1 LLLKA
6 KKAGAHSLTRRD
18 SPKIVFVA
26 TPVNSS
32 ITPLFGYFEVF
43 LFWQNTTE
51 SVLYTI
57 CAEFTLIALIYAR
70 CAASTFCATFAI
82 SKIQTAMASTQ
93 DIKTGLILKLDG
105 SLYSVVDFGQNKTAR
120 SAAKVWA
127 KLKGVD
133 NTRSIEHTWNSGET
147 IYPVRVERHAYQFLY
162 KDDMGY
168 NFMNNETYEQVVIQ
182 ENLIEGAQFYKDGQ
196 EVMLVVNTESDTIMG
211 AELPSHIVCAITYT
225 EPGMKGDTATRTLK
239 AATID
244 TGATVMVPLFCD
256 EGELI
261 KVDTRTGAYV
271 ERVKAS

>member
-1 LLLKA
+1 
-6 KKAGAHSLTRRD
+6 
-18 SPKIVFVA
+18 
-26 TPVNSS
+26 
-32 ITPLFGYFEVF
+32 
-43 LFWQNTTE
+43 
-51 SVLYTI
+51 
-57 CAEFTLIALIYAR
+57 
-70 CAASTFCATFAI
+70 
-82 SKIQTAMASTQ
+82 MASTQ
-93 DIKTGLILKLDG
+93 DIKTGLIVKLDG

-147 IYPVRVERHAYQFLY
+147 IFPVRVERHAYQFLY

-168 NFMNNETYEQVVIQ
+168 NFMNNETYEQVIVQ

-211 AELPSHIVCAITYT
+211 AELPSHIVCTITYT